1 VEFTLIAP
9 GDIISYIAMC
19 QAEGVSLQRG
29 MNYRLRGTQ
38 SVILMSI
45 RKGAPYQDQVLENGT
60 VLIYEGHD
68 IASRKGVPNPK
79 RVDQPF
85 SLPSG
90 KMTQNGLFFE
100 AAQRA
105 KVGAS
110 PPEVVRVY
118 EKIRDGIWAY
128 NGTFELVDGWK
139 ERSGPRQVFRFKLVL
154 RRNVDPDLP
163 QISSDLQ
170 HNRLIP
176 SAVKLE
182 VWKRDRG
189 RCVICGSQDNLHF
202 DHDFPFSKGGTSLLS
217 KNIRLLCARH
227 NLQKSDKIE

>member
-1 VEFTLIAP
+1 L
-9 GDIISYIAMC
+9 
-19 QAEGVSLQRG
+19 
-29 MNYRLRGTQ
+29 
-38 SVILMSI
+38 
-45 RKGAPYQDQVLENGT
+45 
-60 VLIYEGHD
+60 
-68 IASRKGVPNPK
+68 
-79 RVDQPF
+79 
-85 SLPSG
+85 
-90 KMTQNGLFFE
+90 TQNGLFFE
-100 AAQRA
+100 SAQRA

-128 NGTFELVDGWK
+128 NGTFELVDSWK

-154 RRNVDPDLP
+154 RRNVDPDL
-163 QISSDLQ
+163 QQTSSDLQ
-170 HNRLIP
+170 HNRLIS